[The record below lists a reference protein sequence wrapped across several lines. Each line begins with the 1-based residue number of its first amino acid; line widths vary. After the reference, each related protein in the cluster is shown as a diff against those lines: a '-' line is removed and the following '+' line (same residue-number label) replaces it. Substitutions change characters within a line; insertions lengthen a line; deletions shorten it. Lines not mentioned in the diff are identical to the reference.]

1 MGRKNNDDSYYRYVD
16 TNTNSTFD
24 AKNRGI
30 DNHILFN
37 RIKAIIVIAIIALF
51 FFFIINKI
59 IDSSQAKNAI
69 KFKENLTVEF
79 LAKRKLSDFIDSIE
93 GELVYDFQI
102 DTTMLG
108 QQDIEFEYLSKR
120 NKKKSKTLRI
130 NIVDTVKPKVL
141 GSTSLTYYKDNEVD
155 LKKNFFSGDLCDP
168 NPKREIVGNYDF
180 KTVGDYNLIYRVTDN
195 SNNVSNYAFTL
206 HIVNQQSNKKTT
218 ATTRDNENDN
228 TPTRKFVD
236 DIALLKNDNTKLGV
250 DVSYFQGNID
260 WEKVK
265 NAGCEFAIIRVG
277 YQKGFGKG
285 IEEDSYFD
293 NNIQGARAQG
303 LDVGFYFYSY
313 AKTTDE
319 AKEQARWVVEKMK
332 KYGLNK
338 TNLPICFD
346 WESWEKF
353 EEVGISIYELNH
365 VAQVF
370 NTEIE
375 NAGFESALYSSTN
388 YMDRIWLDEY
398 AKNVWIASYVT
409 KTNYMGKYFMWQ
421 YTNKG
426 KIDGINGDVD
436 LNVLYINKY

>member
-16 TNTNSTFD
+16 TSANSTSD
-24 AKNRGI
+24 TKSRVI
-30 DNHILFN
+30 DNRILFN
-37 RIKAIIVIAIIALF
+37 RIKAVIVLAIIALF
-51 FFFIINKI
+51 FYFIIDKI

-69 KFKENLTVEF
+69 KFKDNLTVEF
-79 LAKRKLSDFIDSIE
+79 LAKRKLSDFIDNIE
-93 GELVYDFQI
+93 GQLVYDFQI
-102 DTTMLG
+102 DSTKLG
-108 QQDIEFEYLSKR
+108 QQDISFEYFSKR

-130 NIVDTVKPKVL
+130 NVVDTVKPKVL
-141 GSTSLTYYKDNEVD
+141 GSTSLTYNKDQEID
-155 LKKNFFSGDLCDP
+155 LEKVFFSGDLCDP
-168 NPKREIVGNYDF
+168 NPKREIVGNYDI

-195 SNNVSNYAFTL
+195 SNNVSNFAFTL
-206 HIVNQQSNKKTT
+206 HIVNPQNSRRNTT
-218 ATTRDNENDN
+218 TEENETDN
-228 TPTRKFVD
+228 TSRKFAD
-236 DIALLKNDNTKLGV
+236 DVALYKNDNTKLGV

-265 NAGCEFAIIRVG
+265 NAGCDFAIIRVG
-277 YQKGFGKG
+277 YQKGFDKE

-293 NNIQGARAQG
+293 NNIQGAKAQG
-303 LDVGFYFYSY
+303 IELGFYFYSY
-313 AKTTDE
+313 AKTTEE
-319 AKEQARWVVEKMK
+319 AKEQAQWVVEKIK
-332 KYGLNK
+332 NYGLNK
-338 TNLPICFD
+338 TELPICFD

-353 EEVGISIYELNH
+353 EELGISIYELNH

-375 NAGFESALYSSTN
+375 NAGYEGALYSSTN

-398 AKNVWIASYVT
+398 VKNVWIASYVT

-436 LNVLYINKY
+436 LNILYVNKY

>member
-1 MGRKNNDDSYYRYVD
+1 MGRRNNDDSYYRYVD
-16 TNTNSTFD
+16 TSANSTSD
-24 AKNRGI
+24 TKSRVLDNR
-30 DNHILFN
+30 ILFN
-37 RIKAIIVIAIIALF
+37 RIKAVIVLAIIALF
-51 FFFIINKI
+51 FYFIIDKI

-69 KFKENLTVEF
+69 KFKDNLTVEF
-79 LAKRKLSDFIDSIE
+79 LAKRKLSDFIDNIE
-93 GELVYDFQI
+93 GQLVYDFQI
-102 DTTMLG
+102 DTTKLG
-108 QQDIEFEYLSKR
+108 QQDISFEYISKR

-141 GSTSLTYYKDNEVD
+141 GSTSITYNKDQEID
-155 LKKNFFSGDLCDP
+155 LEKIFFSGDLCDP
-168 NPKREIVGNYDF
+168 NPKREIVGNYDI
-180 KTVGDYNLIYRVTDN
+180 KTVGDYKLIYRVTDN
-195 SNNVSNYAFTL
+195 SNNVSNFAFTL
-206 HIVNQQSNKKTT
+206 HIVNPQNSRRNTT
-218 ATTRDNENDN
+218 TEDNETDN
-228 TPTRKFVD
+228 NSTRKFSD
-236 DIALLKNDNTKLGV
+236 DVTLYKNDNTKLGV

-265 NAGCEFAIIRVG
+265 NAGCDFAIIRVG
-277 YQKGFGKG
+277 YQKGFDKE

-303 LDVGFYFYSY
+303 IELGFYFYSY
-313 AKTTDE
+313 AKTTEE
-319 AKEQARWVVEKMK
+319 AKEQAKWVVDKIK
-332 KYGLNK
+332 NYGLNK

-353 EEVGISIYELNH
+353 EELGISIYELNH

-375 NAGFESALYSSTN
+375 NAGYEGALYSSTN

-398 AKNVWIASYVT
+398 VKNVWIASYVT

-436 LNVLYINKY
+436 LNILYINKY